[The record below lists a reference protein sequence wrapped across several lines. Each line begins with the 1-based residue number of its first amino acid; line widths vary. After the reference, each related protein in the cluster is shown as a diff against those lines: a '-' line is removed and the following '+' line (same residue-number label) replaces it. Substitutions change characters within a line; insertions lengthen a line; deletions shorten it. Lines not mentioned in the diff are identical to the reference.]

1 MYGKRKKM
9 MDGGMDKAERKQANM
24 GRMMYNKG
32 GKAGMQP
39 SYSSGEMP
47 KAKRC

>member
-9 MDGGMDKAERKQANM
+9 MYGGEMKRKQ
-24 GRMMYNKG
+24 YNKG
-32 GKAGMQP
+32 GKAGTQP

-47 KAKRC
+47 KCMPK